1 MESLVSKFY
10 SKLGATSTDF
20 VRDTMYQ
27 VNWNARLIGLKGAR
41 GIGKTT
47 LLLQYIKLHLSDQLD
62 KTLYVSLDALWFNTN
77 SLMDLVDEFSKKGGK
92 YLFIDEVHK
101 LQGWPQ
107 VLKNIYDENPHLN
120 VVFTGSS
127 LLEILNARADLSRRA
142 VVYEMQG
149 FSFREYL
156 SIESGINF
164 EILSLV
170 QILNNHVQ
178 EAQKINQKM
187 KPFQYFETYLKQGY
201 YPFYREQPDL
211 YEIRLGEVINMILE
225 IELPQLRGVEL
236 AYITKVKQLLVII
249 AQSVPFMPNVSK
261 LSEKININRATL
273 LSYLHYLSEIGLTHN
288 LFKDSYGISRLQKP
302 AKIYLENTNLIYLL
316 AQQNANVGNVRE
328 TFFINQLNY
337 KHSVTYAEQ
346 TDFKIDDI
354 YYFEIG
360 GKNKTNK
367 QIATLENSY
376 IVADDIEYG
385 YQNKIPLW
393 LFGFMY

>member
-1 MESLVSKFY
+1 M
-10 SKLGATSTDF
+10 
-20 VRDTMYQ
+20 
-27 VNWNARLIGLKGAR
+27 
-41 GIGKTT
+41 
-47 LLLQYIKLHLSDQLD
+47 
-62 KTLYVSLDALWFNTN
+62 
-77 SLMDLVDEFSKKGGK
+77 
-92 YLFIDEVHK
+92 
-101 LQGWPQ
+101 
-107 VLKNIYDENPHLN
+107 
-120 VVFTGSS
+120 
-127 LLEILNARADLSRRA
+127 
-142 VVYEMQG
+142 
-149 FSFREYL
+149 
-156 SIESGINF
+156 
-164 EILSLV
+164 
-170 QILNNHVQ
+170 
-178 EAQKINQKM
+178 
-187 KPFQYFETYLKQGY
+187 
-201 YPFYREQPDL
+201 
-211 YEIRLGEVINMILE
+211 
-225 IELPQLRGVEL
+225 
-236 AYITKVKQLLVII
+236 
-249 AQSVPFMPNVSK
+249 
-261 LSEKININRATL
+261 
-273 LSYLHYLSEIGLTHN
+273 SYLHYLSEIGLTHN